1 MKRSLLLLALIPALW
16 GSLSFGQGKTPANLI
31 SVSTNDFQTF
41 DLTESL
47 YDTSAPTSRV
57 YGTVQHVF
65 DWMDDHW
72 YDGTV
77 DTNLWGFIKPATNST
92 QAVFDFM
99 DLWFASFAATTND
112 GLLKGTN
119 IVGAVY
125 NPTTRVWTVDSQTA
139 GLMSGTNIY
148 GFTYNPTT
156 LTWTAVADTNETPE
170 LTNGVWFVAVNTNS
184 FAPPSNA
191 FSLVYGYTSAA
202 GTGFSS
208 ADGTFTP
215 PKNGLYAFYYGFGLN
230 PYSDNVSVKEHS
242 AYVCLTN
249 TTPLAPSTNGPVS
262 TNWLSVTVAGNEGNA
277 RYSGSGLLRLTTN
290 DVVGLK
296 VWASW
301 PSAPVSAAFYKGVHF
316 QGVWVSE

>member
-16 GSLSFGQGKTPANLI
+16 GSLSFGQGKTPASLV
-31 SVSTNDFQTF
+31 SVSADDFQTF

-99 DLWFASFAATTND
+99 DLWLASFAATTND

-125 NPTTRVWTVDSQTA
+125 NPTTHVWTVDSQTA

-156 LTWTAVADTNETPE
+156 LTWAAGADTN
-170 LTNGVWFVAVNTNS
+170 VSTNS
-184 FAPPSNA
+184 LWFWAESDRSITPSDGN
-191 FSLVYGYTSAA
+191 FLIV
-202 GTGFSS
+202 TGFTAS
-208 ADGTFTP
+208 AGSGIDNDAGTFTVP
-215 PKNGLYAFYYGFGLN
+215 AGGAGQWEVGFGFGLGAQDQGVN
-230 PYSDNVSVKEHS
+230 AQSL
-242 AYVCLTN
+242 YVTKYGV
-249 TTPLAPSTNGPVS
+249 TPAAPSAGSDFVASNWFGVTASGELRYGRLHGGGAFTLAAGAVLNLQLYAADPGACTNAPFH
-262 TNWLSVTVAGNEGNA
+262 
-277 RYSGSGLLRLTTN
+277 GLYIYGHR
-290 DVVGLK
+290 
-296 VWASW
+296 
-301 PSAPVSAAFYKGVHF
+301 
-316 QGVWVSE
+316 VSE